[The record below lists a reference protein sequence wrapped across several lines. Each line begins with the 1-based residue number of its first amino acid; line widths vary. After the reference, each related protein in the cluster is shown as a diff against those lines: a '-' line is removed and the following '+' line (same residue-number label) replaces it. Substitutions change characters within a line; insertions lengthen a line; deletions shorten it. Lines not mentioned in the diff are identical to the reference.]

1 MKTNDKKALHTKTI
15 VELQQMIAEAKQAL
29 FTAKI
34 EKSQMK
40 LKDTSSIARK
50 QDDIARMLTIL
61 RTKEMKNENA

>member
-1 MKTNDKKALHTKTI
+1 
-15 VELQQMIAEAKQAL
+15 MIAEAKQAL